1 MNTSRR
7 KLDEI
12 GFWLLAACL
21 GVVQFKLLVAQVLF
35 GVALL
40 IWLFQLTRRD
50 SRLVAPAFFLPLSV
64 YALLTLVS
72 AAFSID
78 PRSSFWDSRQ
88 LLLFLIVPMVAHF
101 AHGQRAMRT
110 LDVII
115 AAGAAG
121 AIVGIVQWAML
132 GYDSLDRRPEGPL
145 SHYMTYSGVLM
156 LVTCAA
162 VARLVFH
169 QREWIWPAIAVPA
182 LLVALRSTLTRNA
195 WLGAAA
201 GVTALLSL
209 RNWKLALL
217 APLAAI
223 ALLFVAPG
231 DIRTRALSMFD
242 PSDPSNRDRLAM
254 VHVGMGMI
262 KDHPV
267 WGIGPEM
274 VDDAYVRYRPAEFVN
289 PVNPHLHNVPLQIAA
304 ERGLPALAA
313 WIWFFVAATLNAFA
327 RVRRSETPALS
338 STAFAALV
346 AMLVA
351 GMFEYNFGDSEF
363 LMLLL
368 GLISLPFAA
377 QRAEAMRHDARRV
390 A

>member
-1 MNTSRR
+1 MNVPER
-7 KLDEI
+7 KLNDI

-21 GVVQFKLLVAQVLF
+21 GLVQFNLLAGQVFF
-35 GVALL
+35 GIAAL
-40 IWLFQLTRRD
+40 IWVFLIARGHAR
-50 SRLVAPAFFLPLSV
+50 VEAPSFFLPLGV

-72 AAFSID
+72 AVFSVD
-78 PRSSFWDSRQ
+78 PLSSFRDSRQ
-88 LLLFLIVPMVAHF
+88 LVLFLMVPMVAHF
-101 AHGQRAMRT
+101 ARGQRAMRT

-115 AAGAAG
+115 AVGAAG
-121 AIVGIVQWAML
+121 AIVGIVQWTML
-132 GYDSLDRRPEGPL
+132 GYDSLDNRPEGAL

-162 VARLVFH
+162 IARLVFH

-195 WLGAAA
+195 WLGGAA
-201 GVTALLSL
+201 GATALLAL
-209 RNWKLALL
+209 RSWKLALL

-223 ALLFVAPG
+223 GLLFLAPG

-242 PSDPSNRDRLAM
+242 PNHESNRDRVTM
-254 VHVGMGMI
+254 VHVGMGMVR
-262 KDHPV
+262 DHPV
-267 WGIGPEM
+267 WGVGPEM
-274 VDDAYVRYRPAEFVN
+274 VDDEYVRYRPAQYVN
-289 PVNPHLHNVPLQIAA
+289 PVHPHLHNVPLQIAA
-304 ERGLPALAA
+304 ERGLLALAA
-313 WIWFFVAATLNAFA
+313 WIWFFVAATLDAFV
-327 RVRRSETPALS
+327 RVRRGETPALS
-338 STAFAALV
+338 STAFAALI

>member
-1 MNTSRR
+1 
-7 KLDEI
+7 
-12 GFWLLAACL
+12 
-21 GVVQFKLLVAQVLF
+21 VV
-35 GVALL
+35 
-40 IWLFQLTRRD
+40 
-50 SRLVAPAFFLPLSV
+50 
-64 YALLTLVS
+64 
-72 AAFSID
+72 
-78 PRSSFWDSRQ
+78 
-88 LLLFLIVPMVAHF
+88 
-101 AHGQRAMRT
+101 
-110 LDVII
+110 I
-115 AAGAAG
+115 AVGAAG
-121 AIVGIVQWAML
+121 AIVGIVQWTMF
-132 GYDSLDRRPEGPL
+132 GYDSLDKRPEGTL
-145 SHYMTYSGVLM
+145 MYMTYSGVLM

-201 GVTALLSL
+201 GVAALLGL

-242 PSDPSNRDRLAM
+242 PNHPNNRDRVTM
-254 VHVGMGMI
+254 VHVGIGMI
-262 KDHPV
+262 KAHPI
-267 WGIGPEM
+267 WGVGPEE
-274 VDDAYVRYRPAEFVN
+274 VDDEYVRYRPAEFVN

-304 ERGLPALAA
+304 ERGLLALAA
-313 WIWFFVAATLNAFA
+313 WIWFIVAAALDALG
-327 RVRRSETPALS
+327 RVRRGETPALS
-338 STAFAALV
+338 ATAFAALV
-346 AMLVA
+346 AMVVA

-377 QRAEAMRHDARRV
+377 RSAGVMRDGARRV

>member
-1 MNTSRR
+1 MNTSAEKR
-7 KLDEI
+7 DQA

-21 GVVQFKLLVAQVLF
+21 GVVQFNLLTAQVLF
-35 GVALL
+35 GIATL
-40 IWLFQLTRRD
+40 IWVWQIARGHA
-50 SRLVAPAFFLPLSV
+50 RLNAPVFFLPLGV

-78 PRSSFWDSRQ
+78 PLSSFRDSRQ
-88 LLLFLIVPMVAHF
+88 LVLFLMVPVVAHF
-101 AHGQRAMRT
+101 AGGARAMRT

-115 AAGAAG
+115 AVGAAG
-121 AIVGIVQWAML
+121 AIVGIVQWTML
-132 GYDSLDRRPEGPL
+132 GYDSLDNRPEGAL

-162 VARLVFH
+162 IARLVFH

-201 GVTALLSL
+201 GATALLAL
-209 RNWKLALL
+209 RSWKLAVL
-217 APLAAI
+217 APLAAVG
-223 ALLFVAPG
+223 LLFLAPG

-242 PSDPSNRDRLAM
+242 PNHESNRDRVTM
-254 VHVGMGMI
+254 VHVGMGMVR
-262 KDHPV
+262 DHPV
-267 WGIGPEM
+267 WGVGPEM
-274 VDDAYVRYRPAEFVN
+274 VDNEYVRYRPAQYVN
-289 PVNPHLHNVPLQIAA
+289 PVHPHLHNVPLQIAA
-304 ERGLPALAA
+304 ERGLLALAA
-313 WIWFFVAATLNAFA
+313 WLWFFVAAALDALS
-327 RVRRSETPALS
+327 RVRRGESPALS
-338 STAFAALV
+338 ATAFAALV

-368 GLISLPFAA
+368 GLISLPCAA
-377 QRAEAMRHDARRV
+377 QRAAAVPDQARRI